1 MDMGVNSPLS
11 CLINALWWLRVPY
24 HACQDLILC
33 VGWHWAGGPV
43 KFPLTIQG
51 SWHELPT
58 RTSKQYHEGKSL
70 KTAID
75 LSIKFDSPQNSFFHQ
90 KLQVPEFGGIQI
102 PMQAVLRYSLCMGFT
117 PASKQNV
124 WWFHDTS
131 EISAP
136 PKSPP
141 HTPRKRKKTPRSS
154 VCSGWTSRFFREQ
167 KPNNGMSW
175 TFFEGMLLYYRIQL
189 YVVKMSIGPTPRSN
203 PPLGFRGTFRLSI
216 LLDLEGNWDSSA

>member
-75 LSIKFDSPQNSFFHQ
+75 LSIKFDSTQILFFHQ
-90 KLQVPEFGGIQI
+90 KL
-102 PMQAVLRYSLCMGFT
+102 
-117 PASKQNV
+117 
-124 WWFHDTS
+124 
-131 EISAP
+131 
-136 PKSPP
+136 PP

-216 LLDLEGNWDSSA
+216 LLDPEGNWDSSA